1 MVNTWSLYK
10 PLLHGL
16 LKLAGMN
23 RRVVEIESGT
33 TINFW
38 VPSDET
44 TSKKKPAVVFLH
56 GFGSDGI
63 LAWQFQVFALANKY
77 AVYVPDL
84 LFFGDSTTD
93 KSDRSPA
100 FQAECMAEGLWK
112 LGVEKCT
119 LVGLSYGGMVG
130 FKMAEMY
137 PNLVKSMVIT
147 CSVMA
152 LTESITR
159 DGLQRIGCPSWP
171 QYLIPET
178 VEGVK
183 TLLDVAFYKLPW
195 IPNFIYKDILEAMYS
210 DHRKERHELLEDLIV
225 KDKNFTA
232 PHFTQRIHLLWGG
245 EDIIFDKT
253 EVRNLMEL
261 LQGKA
266 TLHCIERAGH
276 LVELERPFVYNRQLK
291 KILASLHEDGKEN

>member
-10 PLLHGL
+10 PLFHGV

-23 RRVVEIESGT
+23 RQVVEIESGT

-56 GFGSDGI
+56 GFGFNGI
-63 LAWQFQVFALANKY
+63 LTWQFQVLALANKY

-93 KSDRSPA
+93 KSERSPA
-100 FQAECMAEGLWK
+100 FQAECMAKGLWK

-137 PNLVKSMVIT
+137 PNLVDSMVIT

-159 DGLQRIGCPSWP
+159 DGLQRIGFPSWA

-183 TLLDVAFYKLPW
+183 TLLDVAFYKLLW
-195 IPNFIYKDILEAMYS
+195 IPNFIYKDILEVMYS

-232 PHFTQRIHLLWGG
+232 PHFTQ
-245 EDIIFDKT
+245 
-253 EVRNLMEL
+253 VREKL
-261 LQGKA
+261 
-266 TLHCIERAGH
+266 TL
-276 LVELERPFVYNRQLK
+276 
-291 KILASLHEDGKEN
+291 IL